1 MPKKER
7 FWWAS
12 TALTIMCLYWLSN
25 VVLWMPWRYNPQ
37 LGMGMMLTVNPIF
50 WGVGLYSC
58 LACEGGAR
66 SLVRK
71 AMWVSLIAVGI
82 SLISDFLFFAVYM
95 GSKEVWH
102 ITTFYGYAWLVVLTF
117 AEALLLRKR
126 LMDKRQVAT
135 KKRLLILAS
144 CLLLLWILQILFV
157 CNFK

>member
-1 MPKKER
+1 MESKNR

-12 TALTIMCLYWLSN
+12 TVLTIMCLYWLSN
-25 VVLWMPWRYNPQ
+25 VVLWMPWRYSPQ
-37 LGMGMMLTVNPIF
+37 LGMVMMLTVNPVF

-66 SLVRK
+66 SLVKK
-71 AMWVSLIAVGI
+71 AMLVSLVAVGI

-102 ITTFYGYAWLVVLTF
+102 ITTFCGYAWLVILVF
-117 AEALLLRKR
+117 AEAFLLRKR
-126 LMDKRQVAT
+126 LITKQCVAT
-135 KKRLLILAS
+135 RKYLLILAG
-144 CLLLLWILQILFV
+144 CLLCLWILQLLFV